1 MKSGELVKDKTNIR
15 YISFRSANDGGRLFD
30 FSVSATER
38 AGFLTSLEIPAQLF
52 AGADRIRLQE
62 GVGICYAKLK
72 YLLEIGPLIDLPE
85 RLCLTASDIA
95 QYREVLRTGSGR
107 ARPNFNW
114 ITNAKAS

>member
-1 MKSGELVKDKTNIR
+1 VKDKTNIR
-15 YISFRSANDGGRLFD
+15 YISFRCANDGGRLFD

-38 AGFLTSLEIPAQLF
+38 PGFLTSLEIPAQLF

-95 QYREVLRTGSGR
+95 QYREVLPGTGSGR

-114 ITNAKAS
+114 ITDGKAS

>member
-1 MKSGELVKDKTNIR
+1 VKDKTNIR

-30 FSVSATER
+30 FSVSATELP
-38 AGFLTSLEIPAQLF
+38 GCLTSLEIPAQLF

-95 QYREVLRTGSGR
+95 QYREVLRGTGSGR

-114 ITNAKAS
+114 ITDGKAS

>member
-1 MKSGELVKDKTNIR
+1 MKDKTNIR
-15 YISFRSANDGGRLFD
+15 YISFRSANGSRFFD
-30 FSVSATER
+30 FSVSAAER
-38 AGFLTSLEIPAQLF
+38 PDCLTSLEIPAQLF
-52 AGADRIRLQE
+52 AGADRIRLQD

-95 QYREVLRTGSGR
+95 QYREVLPGRGSGR

-114 ITNAKAS
+114 NTDRKAS

>member
-1 MKSGELVKDKTNIR
+1 MKDKTNIR

-38 AGFLTSLEIPAQLF
+38 PGFLTSLEIPAQLF

-72 YLLEIGPLIDLPE
+72 YLLEIGPLVDLPE

-95 QYREVLRTGSGR
+95 QYRQVLPGPGSGR
-107 ARPNFNW
+107 AKPNFNW
-114 ITNAKAS
+114 ITDGKAS

>member
-1 MKSGELVKDKTNIR
+1 MEVGFS
-15 YISFRSANDGGRLFD
+15 SFLFLQQSAPV
-30 FSVSATER
+30 VSR
-38 AGFLTSLEIPAQLF
+38 PSRFRPAF
-52 AGADRIRLQE
+52 RWSRRIRLQE

-95 QYREVLRTGSGR
+95 QYREILPGKGSGR

-114 ITNAKAS
+114 ITDGKAS

>member
-1 MKSGELVKDKTNIR
+1 VKDKTNIR
-15 YISFRSANDGGRLFD
+15 YISFRSPNDGGRVFD

-38 AGFLTSLEIPAQLF
+38 PDFLTSLEIPAQLF
-52 AGADRIRLQE
+52 AGAGRIRLQE

-72 YLLEIGPLIDLPE
+72 YLLQLRPLVDVPE

-95 QYREVLRTGSGR
+95 QYREILPGKGSGR

-114 ITNAKAS
+114 ITDGKAS

>member
-1 MKSGELVKDKTNIR
+1 MKDKTNIR

-30 FSVSATER
+30 FCFCNGAPRFSP
-38 AGFLTSLEIPAQLF
+38 SLEIPAQLF

-95 QYREVLRTGSGR
+95 QYREVLPGTGSGR

-114 ITNAKAS
+114 ITDAKAS